1 MSQLF
6 FDFYQTHQ
14 IDNFKEQDFV
24 FLPENKKANSLI
36 NNFFTDFTNHN
47 FLKNII
53 IYGESCVGKT
63 HLLHIYSRKFHGEI
77 INISQLS
84 NFNPLN
90 HFQSKQIYI
99 LDDLS
104 LFDNEHKIL
113 QIINSANE
121 IGARLIMLYREPV
134 NYEIPDLI
142 SRIRNI
148 SCAKIENYCPTNL
161 KIILAN
167 ILSRKQIFLNQKL
180 LDLIFKKAVIKS
192 ADIVFLI
199 KKIEEIS
206 NISGKELTI
215 NNLNFLLNTEV

>member
-1 MSQLF
+1 M
-6 FDFYQTHQ
+6 
-14 IDNFKEQDFV
+14 
-24 FLPENKKANSLI
+24 
-36 NNFFTDFTNHN
+36 
-47 FLKNII
+47 
-53 IYGESCVGKT
+53 
-63 HLLHIYSRKFHGEI
+63 HIYSHKFRGEI

-84 NFNPLN
+84 NFNPFN

-121 IGARLIMLYREPV
+121 IGARLIMLYREPA

-148 SCAKIENYCPTNL
+148 PSAKIENYCPPNL

-180 LDLIFKKAVIKS
+180 LDMIIKKAVINS
-192 ADIVFLI
+192 ADVVFLA
-199 KKIEEIS
+199 KKIEEVS
-206 NISGKELTI
+206 NISGKKLTFQ
-215 NNLNFLLNTEV
+215 NLNLTFKN

>member
-24 FLPENKKANSLI
+24 FLPENKNANQLL
-36 NNFFTDFTNHN
+36 NNFFTDFTKDN

-63 HLLHIYSRKFHGEI
+63 HLLHIYSHKFRGEI

-84 NFNPLN
+84 NFNPFN

-121 IGARLIMLYREPV
+121 IGARLIMLYREPA

-148 SCAKIENYCPTNL
+148 PTIKIENYCPSNL

-180 LDLIFKKAVIKS
+180 LDMIIKKAVINS
-192 ADIVFLI
+192 ADVVFLA
-199 KKIEEIS
+199 KKIEEVS
-206 NISGKELTI
+206 NISGKKLTFQ
-215 NNLNFLLNTEV
+215 NLNLTFKN